1 MSGPQFF
8 QTGYGRTFFSAQ
20 LPRLIRALESIASEL
35 MQQRKTRHCG
45 TWGCMLPV
53 GFDSEFGEGPV
64 CMVCEQDLRP
74 SAPPSSSLVAMRE
87 AADAL
92 DAYCDDHNS
101 SSPTDPTVVLPLLRD
116 AISAEEAQQAADDWT
131 REAREIRAAELRED
145 AAAEYRDIVRGADR

>member
-1 MSGPQFF
+1 MPGPQFF

-35 MQQRKTRHCG
+35 MQNRKTRHCG

-53 GFDSEFGEGPV
+53 GFDSEFGDGPV

-74 SAPPSSSLVAMRE
+74 SAPPSSLVAMRE

-101 SSPTDPTVVLPLLRD
+101 SNPTDPTVVLPML
-116 AISAEEAQQAADDWT
+116 
-131 REAREIRAAELRED
+131 REAIAEAEADEASALRED

>member
-8 QTGYGRTFFSAQ
+8 QTGYGRTFFQGQ
-20 LPRLIRALESIASEL
+20 LPRLIKALESIAAEL
-35 MQQRKTRHCG
+35 MQNRKMRHCG

-53 GFDSEFGEGPV
+53 GFGSEFGEGPV

-74 SAPPSSSLVAMRE
+74 SVASSSLVAMRE

-101 SSPTDPTVVLPLLRD
+101 SNPTDPTVVLPML
-116 AISAEEAQQAADDWT
+116 
-131 REAREIRAAELRED
+131 REAIALAQAEGPDIREENETWESIIREER
-145 AAAEYRDIVRGADR
+145 R